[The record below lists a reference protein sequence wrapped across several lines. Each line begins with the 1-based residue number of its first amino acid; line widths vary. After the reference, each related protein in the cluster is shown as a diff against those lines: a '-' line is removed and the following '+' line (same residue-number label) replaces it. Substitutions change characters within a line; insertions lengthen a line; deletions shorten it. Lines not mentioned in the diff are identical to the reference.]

1 MSDHTPAIKSTIARK
16 VVLLGDQNVG
26 KTCIVLRYVE
36 GTFGSDVTSTIGAFF
51 LTKKISVNNENIKL
65 QIWDTAGQ
73 ERFRAMAPM
82 YYRGAHAA
90 ILVFDM
96 TDLNSFITMKGWVSE
111 LIDNLSPTDDIVL
124 TIACN
129 KADKKKDRQVPTNM
143 IVDFAKS
150 VGAMVFETSAK
161 SGLGIDNL
169 FKKTTEAMIKAKEK
183 KEKSLLQNG
192 AVHSPLLA
200 ENLKARNIRMRKM
213 MSTTSLNDFDGNDGS
228 NGCC

>member
-1 MSDHTPAIKSTIARK
+1 MDDVVNTTIARK

-36 GTFGSDVTSTIGAFF
+36 GTFGTDVTSTIGAFF
-51 LTKKISVNNENIKL
+51 LSKKVNINNNNIKL

-90 ILVFDM
+90 ILVFDV
-96 TDLNSFITMKGWVSE
+96 TSVNSFVTMKGWVSE

-124 TIACN
+124 SIACN
-129 KADKKKDRQVPTNM
+129 KSDRKKDRKVSTEM
-143 IVDFAKS
+143 IIDFARS

-161 SGLGIDNL
+161 TGGGVDEL
-169 FKKTTEAMIKAKEK
+169 FKKTTIAMIKAKEK
-183 KEKSLLQNG
+183 KEKSLQKNG
-192 AVHSPLLA
+192 VVHSPLLA
-200 ENLKARNIRMRKM
+200 ENLRARNARMKKM
-213 MSTTSLNDFDGNDGS
+213 MSTKSLNDYDDGNRS